1 MSNRTRSNQGR
12 GRPTEG
18 GGGDYAQ
25 WLMLVPKDKRR
36 EVAEFISGHPVRDYD
51 DLVTFGCKIMAALM
65 EGRITPAIAKELRA
79 WHEMNF
85 AVISAKNSGSDS
97 QESVHSDIITA
108 LVQVKRETKKLRG
121 DYFTPQV
128 IEEETEKVTLEANNG

>member
-1 MSNRTRSNQGR
+1 
-12 GRPTEG
+12 
-18 GGGDYAQ
+18 
-25 WLMLVPKDKRR
+25 MLVPKEKRR
-36 EVAEFISGHPVRDYD
+36 EVAEFISEHPVRDYD
-51 DLVTFGCKIMAALM
+51 DLVVFGCKIMAALM

-85 AVISAKNSGSDS
+85 AVISAKNSGSES

-128 IEEETEKVTLEANNG
+128 IEEETEKVTLEAKNG

>member
-1 MSNRTRSNQGR
+1 MSNRTRSTQGR
-12 GRPTEG
+12 GRPAEG

-36 EVAEFISGHPVRDYD
+36 EVAEFIANHAVETYD
-51 DLVTFGCKIMAALM
+51 DLVSFGCKIMAALM

-85 AVISAKNSGSDS
+85 NIIATKNTVSDS
-97 QESVHSDIITA
+97 PQDTYSDIVTA

-121 DYFTPQV
+121 NYFTPEA
-128 IEEETEKVTLEANNG
+128 IEEETEKVILEANNG

>member
-1 MSNRTRSNQGR
+1 MANRTRGNQGR
-12 GRPTEG
+12 GRPAEG

-25 WLMLVPKDKRR
+25 WLMLVPKDKRK
-36 EVAEFISGHPVRDYD
+36 EVADFILEHTVETYD
-51 DLVTFGCKIMAALM
+51 DLVGFGCKIMAALM

-85 AVISAKNSGSDS
+85 MVISAKNAASDAP
-97 QESVHSDIITA
+97 QETYSDIVTA

-121 DYFTPQV
+121 DYFNAN
-128 IEEETEKVTLEANNG
+128 ELEETRTPAVLEAKNG

>member
-1 MSNRTRSNQGR
+1 MASSSRRSQGK
-12 GRPTEG
+12 GRPPEG

-25 WLMLVPKDKRR
+25 WLMLVPKEKRK
-36 EVAEFISGHPVRDYD
+36 EVAEFIASHPVRDYD
-51 DLVTFGCKIMAALM
+51 DLLVFGCKIMAALM

-85 AVISAKNSGSDS
+85 EVISAKNSGADS

-128 IEEETEKVTLEANNG
+128 IEEETEKLTLEAKNG

>member
-1 MSNRTRSNQGR
+1 MANRTRSNQGR

-25 WLMLVPKDKRR
+25 WLMLVPKDKRK
-36 EVAEFISGHPVRDYD
+36 EVADFISGHPVKTYD
-51 DLVTFGCKIMAALM
+51 DLVSFGCKIMAALM

-85 AVISAKNSGSDS
+85 TVIAAKNTTSDS
-97 QESVHSDIITA
+97 PQDTYSDIVTA

-121 DYFTPQV
+121 DYFNAD
-128 IEEETEKVTLEANNG
+128 ELEETRTPVVLEAKNG